1 MSLKN
6 METGQTATPLTMLQ
20 EMNEQDRQH
29 IKTDLLKEAL
39 AISNE
44 KCNKLIEMQNKLI
57 EEMRANMAVTEYDLT
72 TTVDK
77 AVREI
82 KTETAKT
89 EKLNESIGIQV
100 KKAVSTSVNDMKA
113 EMLINVRDTSIQN
126 AGRNPKDRKRNG
138 TVTGEYPFRER
149 GSQIPAVA
157 DTCIAGRA
165 DDRTC
170 NFIALTSTE

>member
-1 MSLKN
+1 

-44 KCNKLIEMQNKLI
+44 KCNKLIETQNKLI
-57 EEMRANMAVTEYDLT
+57 EEMRADMAVTEYDLT

-82 KTETAKT
+82 KMETAKT

-100 KKAVSTSVNDMKA
+100 KKAVSTSVNDMKV
-113 EMLINVRDTSIQN
+113 EMIINVRETLS
-126 AGRNPKDRKRNG
+126 K
-138 TVTGEYPFRER
+138 T
-149 GSQIPAVA
+149 
-157 DTCIAGRA
+157 
-165 DDRTC
+165 
-170 NFIALTSTE
+170 